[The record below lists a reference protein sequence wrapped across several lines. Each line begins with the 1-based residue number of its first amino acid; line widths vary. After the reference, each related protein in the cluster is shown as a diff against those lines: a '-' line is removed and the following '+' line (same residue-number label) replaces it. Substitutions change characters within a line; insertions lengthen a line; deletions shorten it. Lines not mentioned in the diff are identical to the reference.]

1 MRRSLAV
8 FLIVLLLPLF
18 LVSLVVLRVN
28 DTALAADFYID
39 QLRKTDIFTF
49 LYDEA
54 IPAALDEMNQEQDLP
69 VNLDVVQAELLSSLR
84 EVLPPEWLQEQ
95 TELSIA
101 EVVPYLEGD
110 TDSFA
115 ITIPLADRLEA
126 LGDVL
131 KRELGGGDTYDLIF
145 DEVVAPLLE
154 ESLDENS
161 VGDLPLGITIASQD
175 IVAAVQE
182 VMPPQWIQA
191 RVEHLLDQVVP
202 YLTGRSEHFAVHV
215 PLADRLEVLAPVI
228 KELLVRSNAY
238 NVFSSQD
245 FADAVDE
252 QLGEF
257 GELPFGVQLSS
268 DQLVGVIRDV
278 APPEWIQAR
287 VESALDQM
295 LPYATGKQ
303 DGFEIV
309 VPLKDR
315 VQVAV
320 PALKQLL
327 RDADAYNLIF
337 DQVIATMVGENIGEL
352 AELPFGVTIAA
363 DEIVPALREV
373 LPPEFIQE
381 QAENMLDEFMPYL
394 IGDAEGFRVVV
405 PLADRK
411 EAALRVIDDL
421 ANRKLEELL
430 ANLPQCT
437 LTEAL
442 GLAQEGF
449 TGLVP
454 SCVPAGFSLEEIKQE
469 LGIDVPGITEEQ
481 IEEQLGIDLT
491 LVTEGVTLD
500 RIKEEF
506 GIDVAGQVSQ
516 MIGEALP
523 DEFAFTDADLRDT
536 LGPEDEETLDQ
547 VLGWARNGY
556 TYTDAD
562 LRDDLAGEDGDTSTV
577 ETLDRVLDWTRN
589 GYTYTDADLRDD
601 LAGEDGDTSNLETLD
616 QALEWTSEGFAFTDA
631 DLRDL
636 VTDDGQNLQAV
647 QDIEQFD
654 RIRGWLGLGRSLWV
668 LLLLVPGVI
677 LAGIGFL
684 GGRRWPSRVMWAAV
698 PLGIAGGIAY
708 AAFGPVYLGVAE
720 PFVDDRLAEATRD
733 ATGAAAVVSDKG
745 VAIAKTVLGDFVSG
759 LAGSALLFLVV
770 GVFGVAL
777 AILWPT
783 ISRLAGGG
791 PAVPGQEGGA
801 PAEPVQEEGEQEE
814 PEPAE
819 PGQGLPNPLSRP
831 PV

>member
-8 FLIVLLLPLF
+8 FLTVLFLPLF
-18 LVSLVVLRVN
+18 LVTLVVLRVN
-28 DTALAADFYID
+28 DTVLAADFYID
-39 QLRKTDIFTF
+39 QLRKADIFTF

-54 IPAALDEMNQEQDLP
+54 IPAALDETNQGSQDLP
-69 VNLDVVQAELLSSLR
+69 VNLEVVQDELLSSLR

-95 TELSIA
+95 LELSIA

-115 ITIPLADRLEA
+115 IPIPLADRLET

-131 KRELGGGDTYDLIF
+131 KRELGGGDTYALIF
-145 DEVVAPLLE
+145 DEVIAPLLE
-154 ESLDENS
+154 AALEENS

-191 RVEHLLDQVVP
+191 RVEHVVDQAVP
-202 YLTGRSEHFAVHV
+202 YLTGRTEHFAINV
-215 PLADRLEVLAPVI
+215 PVADCLEVLAPVL
-228 KELLVRSNAY
+228 KELLVSSNAY

-245 FADAVDE
+245 FADAVGE

-257 GELPFGVQLSS
+257 GELPFGVRLTS
-268 DQLVGVIRDV
+268 DQLVRVIRDV

-287 VESALDQM
+287 VESVLDQM

-315 VQVAV
+315 IQVAV
-320 PALKQLL
+320 PAFKQLL
-327 RDADAYNLIF
+327 RDADAYDLIF
-337 DQVIATMVGENIGEL
+337 DQVIVTMVGESIGEL
-352 AELPFGVTIAA
+352 AELPFGVAIAA

-381 QAENMLDEFMPYL
+381 QSENMLDEFMPYL

-442 GLAQEGF
+442 NLAQEGF

-454 SCVPAGFSLEEIKQE
+454 PCIPAGFSLEEIKQE
-469 LGIDVPGITEEQ
+469 LGINVPGITEAL

-491 LVTEGVTLD
+491 LVTDGVTLD
-500 RIKEEF
+500 RINEEF

-523 DEFAFTDADLRDT
+523 NEFVFTDADLRDI
-536 LGPEDEETLDQ
+536 LSQEDEETLDS
-547 VLGWARNGY
+547 VLDWARDGY
-556 TYTDAD
+556 AYTDAD
-562 LRDDLAGEDGDTSTV
+562 LREDLMGEGGDTSTV
-577 ETLDRVLDWTRN
+577 GTLDLVLDWTR
-589 GYTYTDADLRDD
+589 
-601 LAGEDGDTSNLETLD
+601 
-616 QALEWTSEGFAFTDA
+616 EGFAFTDA
-631 DLRDL
+631 DLRNL
-636 VTDDGQNLQAV
+636 VTDEGQDSQAV
-647 QDIEQFD
+647 SDFEQFD
-654 RIRGWLGLGRSLWV
+654 RIRGWLGLGRSLWF
-668 LLLLVPGVI
+668 LLLLAPGVL

-698 PLGIAGGIAY
+698 PLVLGAAIAY
-708 AAFGPVYLGVAE
+708 TAFGPAYVGAAE

-745 VAIAKTVLGDFVSG
+745 VSIAKTVIGDFVSG
-759 LAGSALLFLVV
+759 LANRALLFLVV

-783 ISRLAGGG
+783 VSRMAGGG
-791 PAVPGQEGGA
+791 PGEEPEPQREEEGQV
-801 PAEPVQEEGEQEE
+801 EPVQEEGENE
-814 PEPAE
+814 
-819 PGQGLPNPLSRP
+819 GRQGGASPLLP
-831 PV
+831 